1 MSDDPSRPAA
11 PRSAPRISVAV
22 PLYNEEAVLP
32 ELLRRLGAVLDGCPG
47 GPHEMVF
54 VDDGSADRTFALLRE
69 AAARDPRIVALR
81 FSRNFGHQ
89 AAFTAALEHTSG
101 DVVLVMDGDLQDPP
115 EMIPRF
121 LEAWSRGHD
130 VVYARRVRR
139 KEGPLLRA
147 CYFVFYRLMRSVS
160 NTPMPLDSGDFALL
174 SRRVV
179 DTLNGLRERHRY
191 IRGLRAWV
199 GFSQT
204 GIEVERDARFAGES
218 KYTWAKLIR
227 LALDGIFSFTVVPLR
242 AMTLLGIATIVLSLG
257 YTAWSLYE
265 RLFLETSPAGF
276 TTLINAMIFFAG
288 VQLLFLGILGE
299 YVGRIYE
306 ELKSRPHY
314 LVAEVVRGE
323 GRGAGV

>member
-1 MSDDPSRPAA
+1 
-11 PRSAPRISVAV
+11 
-22 PLYNEEAVLP
+22 
-32 ELLRRLGAVLDGCPG
+32 
-47 GPHEMVF
+47 
-54 VDDGSADRTFALLRE
+54 
-69 AAARDPRIVALR
+69 
-81 FSRNFGHQ
+81 
-89 AAFTAALEHTSG
+89 
-101 DVVLVMDGDLQDPP
+101 
-115 EMIPRF
+115 
-121 LEAWSRGHD
+121 
-130 VVYARRVRR
+130 
-139 KEGPLLRA
+139 
-147 CYFVFYRLMRSVS
+147 
-160 NTPMPLDSGDFALL
+160 
-174 SRRVV
+174 
-179 DTLNGLRERHRY
+179 
-191 IRGLRAWV
+191 
-199 GFSQT
+199 
-204 GIEVERDARFAGES
+204 VERDARFAGES